1 MSCSCKRSGSKK
13 QPAAIKQVVKTV
25 SSNPVSTPRV
35 VAKPAAKRVII
46 RRPI

>member
-1 MSCSCKRSGSKK
+1 MCSCKQTGSKR
-13 QPAAIKQVVKTV
+13 QPAAVRQVVKTV
-25 SSNPVSTPRV
+25 TSKPVSTPRV